1 MQPAKKICRIAPES
15 RAHQMAEPHR
25 ERWTDPGLSWSQLR
39 AFQTCA
45 RLSSFN
51 AAAAELNL
59 TASAV
64 RHQVGLLEARLGVKL
79 FERQGGRLSLTSI
92 GVSFERQISRPM
104 RDLVSACA
112 TASRMAAAAP
122 IILTAPPL
130 FARQFLFDD
139 RFLKWCDGNQ
149 VKLDITDA
157 KRDLFGTDQ
166 IVAVRLGTEA
176 DPDLVSTPVFDV
188 QLVLAAAPTIAA
200 RARPTDR
207 SWWLEQTLLSPGVS
221 DIAWP
226 QVWRALKVHAPETTH
241 PLHFSS
247 YAAAAGS
254 CLCGTWRVAGAP
266 PVQRTGILIRKAF
279 TFVEYLFAQ
288 PHRLLAPHAAGAC
301 QHFAGPRVATA
312 DYCRDQTG

>member
-1 MQPAKKICRIAPES
+1 ME
-15 RAHQMAEPHR
+15 AEPHR

-39 AFQTCA
+39 AFQACA

-139 RFLKWCDGNQ
+139 RFLKWCDSNQ

-157 KRDLFGTDQ
+157 KRDLFGTNQ
-166 IVAVRLGTEA
+166 IVAIRLGTEP

-188 QLVLAAAPTIAA
+188 QLVLAAAPTIVA

-207 SWWLEQTLLSPGVS
+207 SWWIEQTLLSPGVS
-221 DIAWP
+221 DIVWP
-226 QVWRALKVHAPETTH
+226 QVWGALKVRAPETTH

-247 YAAAAGS
+247 YAAALEAASAGH
-254 CLCGTWRVAGAP
+254 GV
-266 PVQRTGILIRKAF
+266 
-279 TFVEYLFAQ
+279 
-288 PHRLLAPHAAGAC
+288 LLAPLPFSEREFASGRLSRLSNICLPSRIGYSLLMRRKLANTSRGRALRRRIIAAIKPAER
-301 QHFAGPRVATA
+301 F
-312 DYCRDQTG
+312 

>member
-1 MQPAKKICRIAPES
+1 MK
-15 RAHQMAEPHR
+15 AELHN

-51 AAAAELNL
+51 AAATELNL

-64 RHQVGLLEARLGVKL
+64 RYQIGLLEARLGVKL

-92 GVSFERQISRPM
+92 GMSFDRQISRPM
-104 RDLVSACA
+104 RDLVTACA
-112 TASRMAAAAP
+112 TVSRMAAAAP

-149 VKLDITDA
+149 VKLDVADA
-157 KRDLFGTDQ
+157 KRDLFATNQ
-166 IVAVRLGTEA
+166 IVAIRFGTE
-176 DPDLVSTPVFDV
+176 PSSDLVSTPVFDV

-200 RARPTDR
+200 RARPTDQT
-207 SWWLEQTLLSPGVS
+207 WWLEQTLLSPAVS

-226 QVWRALKVHAPETTH
+226 RVWRALKVRSPEITH
-241 PLHFSS
+241 PVHFSS
-247 YAAAAGS
+247 YAAALEAACAAYG
-254 CLCGTWRVAGAP
+254 V
-266 PVQRTGILIRKAF
+266 
-279 TFVEYLFAQ
+279 
-288 PHRLLAPHAAGAC
+288 LLAPLPFSELE
-301 QHFAGPRVATA
+301 FASGRLSRLSNICLPSRIGYSLLMRRELANTSRGRA
-312 DYCRDQTG
+312 LRRRIIGEIKQAKRC

>member
-1 MQPAKKICRIAPES
+1 
-15 RAHQMAEPHR
+15 
-25 ERWTDPGLSWSQLR
+25 
-39 AFQTCA
+39 
-45 RLSSFN
+45 
-51 AAAAELNL
+51 
-59 TASAV
+59 
-64 RHQVGLLEARLGVKL
+64 
-79 FERQGGRLSLTSI
+79 
-92 GVSFERQISRPM
+92 
-104 RDLVSACA
+104 
-112 TASRMAAAAP
+112 MAAAAP

-149 VKLDITDA
+149 VELDITDA

-166 IVAVRLGTEA
+166 IVAVRLGTEP

-226 QVWRALKVHAPETTH
+226 QVWRALEVRAPETTH

-247 YAAAAGS
+247 YAAALEAACAGH
-254 CLCGTWRVAGAP
+254 GV
-266 PVQRTGILIRKAF
+266 
-279 TFVEYLFAQ
+279 
-288 PHRLLAPHAAGAC
+288 LLAPLPFSEREFASGRLSRLSNFVCPAASATRSLCGGSLPTLRGAARC
-301 QHFAGPRVATA
+301 DGGLLLRSNRLSAFNALRRGRFAASALRGFGLLVPNLQNAFCDPSLPVDTYDRTSDPSTILKLKVGSARFVK
-312 DYCRDQTG
+312 YISPLN

>member
-1 MQPAKKICRIAPES
+1 VRAANKICSIARNRE
-15 RAHQMAEPHR
+15 HIEMKTVLHR

-51 AAAAELNL
+51 AAATELNL

-64 RHQVGLLEARLGVKL
+64 RHQVGLLEARLGV
-79 FERQGGRLSLTSI
+79 FERQT
-92 GVSFERQISRPM
+92 SRPM
-104 RDLVSACA
+104 RDLVSVCA
-112 TASRMAAAAP
+112 TASRMAAAVP

-139 RFLKWCDGNQ
+139 RFLKWCDRNQ
-149 VKLDITDA
+149 VELDISDL
-157 KRDLFGTDQ
+157 KRDLFGTNQ
-166 IVAVRLGTEA
+166 IVAVRLGPEP

-200 RARPTDR
+200 RARPTDQ

-226 QVWRALKVHAPETTH
+226 HVWRALKVSAPETTR

-247 YAAAAGS
+247 YAAALEAACAGH
-254 CLCGTWRVAGAP
+254 GV
-266 PVQRTGILIRKAF
+266 
-279 TFVEYLFAQ
+279 
-288 PHRLLAPHAAGAC
+288 LLAPLPFSELEFASGRLSRFSNICLPSRIRYSLLMRRELAGTSRGRAL
-301 QHFAGPRVATA
+301 RRRIVAEIKPA
-312 DYCRDQTG
+312 KRS

>member
-1 MQPAKKICRIAPES
+1 MK
-15 RAHQMAEPHR
+15 AELHR

-39 AFQTCA
+39 AFQSCA

-51 AAAAELNL
+51 AAATELNL

-64 RHQVGLLEARLGVKL
+64 RHQIGLLEVRLGVKL

-92 GVSFERQISRPM
+92 GVSFDRQISRPM
-104 RDLVSACA
+104 RDLLSACA

-130 FARQFLFDD
+130 FARQFLFGD
-139 RFLKWCDGNQ
+139 RFLKWCDDNRIT
-149 VKLDITDA
+149 LDITDA
-157 KRDLFGTDQ
+157 KRDLFGANQ
-166 IVAVRLGTEA
+166 VVAVRLGAEP

-207 SWWLEQTLLSPGVS
+207 AWWLGQTLLSPGVS

-226 QVWRALKVHAPETTH
+226 QVWRALELYPPETTR

-247 YAAAAGS
+247 YAAALEAACAGR
-254 CLCGTWRVAGAP
+254 GV
-266 PVQRTGILIRKAF
+266 
-279 TFVEYLFAQ
+279 
-288 PHRLLAPHAAGAC
+288 LLAPIPFSEREFASGRLSRLSNICLPSRIGYSLLMRQELTNTSRGGALRRRIIAAI
-301 QHFAGPRVATA
+301 H
-312 DYCRDQTG
+312 QTG